1 MTPNL
6 TKQQQLAIDFNKHI
20 SLTANAGSGK
30 TFVLKKRFV
39 EIALNEGITLNN
51 IVAITFTEKA
61 ANKLY
66 KDISDEINNRLNEEL
81 NYKVR
86 YKLEHIRREL
96 VSANISTIHSFCTTL
111 LKEFAPEA
119 EIDASFIP
127 IDPIITNELINL
139 SLEEIFKNIGRN
151 NDYEEIIKKL
161 IRFFGSKNIL
171 FKQLVQMIKKR
182 DKIERV
188 VKEYSETSEYELLN
202 RTNNF
207 FELIFKE
214 YFEEEL
220 DNLVSNINYINNI
233 VLSKAKNK
241 EIAAAIESEIADYKR
256 FSQKE
261 RKLNKIKS
269 IKNLILT
276 SSKVVKTNGYLTKQ
290 LRDGAESIVSDIENN
305 LIFKI
310 ISADMIN
317 DEDELILI
325 NITKDLIFIFNVV
338 LKIFEKKKETNG
350 FLDFDDLLLKTM
362 NILKNKD
369 VVKTLSERFKYIM
382 IDEYQDTNEI
392 QFNIFMPMLDY
403 LKMNNLF
410 VVGDE
415 KQSIYMFRDAEL
427 EIFDRTKKLIF
438 NQNSTSNLE
447 LTHSFRVSPKI
458 ALFTNILFGNLFS
471 DYNIKYNEV
480 NYSKLICARED
491 IDTGDIKILI
501 SEDEIDEPYLVAKEI
516 INRIY
521 RKENKSYSDFAI
533 LCRERSHF
541 HELENVFIEY
551 KIPYLVIGGTGFY
564 QKQMVQD
571 VYNFLSFIHNPNNDL
586 AFVGLLRAPF
596 YNYSD
601 FDITLISLEEG
612 NSVYE
617 KFKNYIKNNSELQD
631 LGVKL
636 ESYISEYNYL
646 EISEI
651 VRRFLVDTGYWGI
664 ASSAENAMQEIANLE
679 KLVTIIIRAFERSFF
694 STFDFIKDMGIY
706 IEELNDESQAQ
717 VGNNENAVRIMTLH
731 KSKGLEFNTVI
742 LYKLNEDFKLP
753 AIKAKDLTIDREFGI
768 LTKVPHKKNYS
779 DDYVNTKLCDI
790 YNYISYRKQIAEDKR
805 LFYVGITRGINNL
818 ILSGTV
824 KKYDEIN
831 KSFLGFLVSG
841 LSCNLQ
847 LDYFRLKGDLD
858 FLINGES
865 FTKENLEYSIPIIKQ
880 IKIENE
886 ELLNDEIKKENIQ
899 IENLNVDISAIEDK
913 PKHEL
918 FTASKF
924 ISFEFCPVSYKYYY
938 EYAYHSL
945 IDLFDESLPIYDH
958 VNEDSKLKNESL
970 IIGIIAHKILSNGII
985 ESNLK
990 SDISSQVEKHF
1001 LDDKSA
1007 EIIKEKTEIILHKF
1021 MNSKNYKSINEVD
1034 NYYNE
1039 YEIYKL
1045 HNENFLYGIIDKII
1059 FYEDKVLVIDY
1070 KTNRNEE
1077 GNFNSKLEYYMPQLK
1092 FYGYLTYSYFG
1103 GSKPV
1108 YLKLI
1113 FLEEPDTDYEY
1124 YLPFSELAE
1133 TEKEIFDAIEHIRNN
1148 SYIANVK
1155 NCKNCLFN
1163 KKCEFSKIN

>member
-1 MTPNL
+1 MAPTL
-6 TKQQQLAIDFNKHI
+6 TKQQQLAIDINKHI

-39 EIALNEGITLNN
+39 EIALNEGISLNN

-66 KDISDEINNRLNEEL
+66 KDITEEINNRLNEEE

-119 EIDASFIP
+119 EIDANFIP

-139 SLEEIFKNIGRN
+139 SLEEIFKNIGRK
-151 NDYEEIIKKL
+151 NDYEDVIKKL
-161 IRFFGSKNIL
+161 IRFFGSKKVL
-171 FKQLVQMIKKR
+171 FNQLVQLIKKR
-182 DKIERV
+182 DKIEKIN
-188 VKEYSETSEYELLN
+188 KEYSEISEYELLN
-202 RTNNF
+202 NTNKF
-207 FELIFKE
+207 FDIAFNGYFKDD
-214 YFEEEL
+214 L
-220 DNLVSNINYINNI
+220 NHIVSQIDYINNI
-233 VLSKAKNK
+233 VIKQGKNK
-241 EIAAAIESEIADYKR
+241 EIAIAIESEIADYRNTESNEK
-256 FSQKE
+256 
-261 RKLNKIKS
+261 KLNKVKS
-269 IKNLILT
+269 IKNLLLT
-276 SSKVVKTNGYLTKQ
+276 SSGTIKLTGYFIKK
-290 LRDGAESIVSDIENN
+290 LRDGNEHIVSEIENN
-305 LIFKI
+305 LIFNI
-310 ISADMIN
+310 ISDTMIN
-317 DEDELILI
+317 DENELVLI
-325 NITKDLIFIFNVV
+325 NITKDLVYIYNI
-338 LKIFEKKKETNG
+338 LIKIYDKKKETNG

-392 QFNIFMPMLDY
+392 QFNIFMPMLDH
-403 LKMNNLF
+403 LKTNNLF

-427 EIFDRTKKLIF
+427 EIFDRTKKLIY

-458 ALFTNILFGNLFS
+458 ALFTNNLFS
-471 DYNIKYNEV
+471 NLFADYNIKYNEV

-491 IDTGDIKILI
+491 LDTGDIKILI

-516 INRIY
+516 INRMY
-521 RKENKSYSDFAI
+521 KKENKSFSDLAI
-533 LCRERSHF
+533 LCRERSYF
-541 HELENVFIEY
+541 SELENVFIEY

-586 AFVGLLRAPF
+586 AFIGLLRAPF

-601 FDITLISLEEG
+601 SDITLISLEEG

-617 KFKNYIKNNSELQD
+617 KFKNYIKNNSTLYD
-631 LGVKL
+631 LVEKFDL
-636 ESYISEYNYL
+636 YIAEYNYL

-651 VRRFLVDTGYWGI
+651 VRKFLVDTGYWGI
-664 ASSAENAMQEIANLE
+664 ASSAEDSIQEIANLE
-679 KLVTIIIRAFERSFF
+679 KLVVIIIRAFERSFF
-694 STFDFIKDMGIY
+694 STFDFIKEMGIY
-706 IEELNDESQAQ
+706 IDELNDESQAQ

-742 LYKLNEDFKLP
+742 LYKLNENFRLP
-753 AIKAKDLTIDREFGI
+753 VIRAKDLTIDREFGI
-768 LTKVPHKKNYS
+768 LSKVPQNKNYS
-779 DDYVNTKLCDI
+779 DEYVNTKLCDI
-790 YNYISYRKQIAEDKR
+790 YNYISYRKQIAENKR
-805 LFYVGITRGINNL
+805 LFYVGVTRGINNL
-818 ILSGTV
+818 ILTGTI
-824 KKYDEIN
+824 KNYDKIE
-831 KSFLGFLVSG
+831 KSFLGFLISG
-841 LSCNLQ
+841 LNCNLQ
-847 LDYFRLKGDLD
+847 MDYYSLKGDLD
-858 FLINGES
+858 FLINGDS
-865 FTKENLEYSIPIIKQ
+865 FTKEGLEYSIPIIKQ
-880 IKIENE
+880 IEIENK
-886 ELLNDEIKKENIQ
+886 ELLDNNIKKSNVKVEDIK
-899 IENLNVDISAIEDK
+899 VDISGIEDK
-913 PKHEL
+913 AKHEL

-945 IDLFDESLPIYDH
+945 IDLFDDNKPIYDH

-970 IIGIIAHKILSNGII
+970 IIGIIAHKILSNGITD
-985 ESNLK
+985 SNLK
-990 SDISSQVEKHF
+990 SDISLQVEKYF

-1007 EIIKEKTEIILHKF
+1007 EIIKEKTEIILRKF
-1021 MNSKNYKSINEVD
+1021 MNSKNYKLINGAE
-1034 NYYNE
+1034 NYFNE

-1059 FYEDKVLVIDY
+1059 FYEDKILVVDY

-1103 GSKPV
+1103 GAKPV

-1133 TEKEIFDAIEHIRNN
+1133 TEKEIFNAIEHIRNN
-1148 SYIANVK
+1148 SYIANTK

-1163 KKCEFSKIN
+1163 KKCEFSKIS